1 MNPINIGTCEKCK
14 APALSH
20 QACKECGFYKGR
32 QSVDHTR
39 DAQRAIAKQQQAS
52 APAHDHDHGNEK
64 AEAAPDTEKK
74 SAE

>member
-39 DAQRAIAKQQQAS
+39 DAQRAIAKQQQSHEHA
-52 APAHDHDHGNEK
+52 DHDHGKAE
-64 AEAAPDTEKK
+64 AEAAPDSEKK